1 MVSIST
7 SLKNARMLK
16 VIFRILVTSCL
27 YRTVIL
33 NSYKKDNFVNIDELS
48 DSLEIEVKP
57 TH

>member
-16 VIFRILVTSCL
+16 AIIRILVTSRL

-33 NSYKKDNFVNIDELS
+33 NSYKKDNFINVDELS
-48 DSLEIEVKP
+48 
-57 TH
+57 H